1 MPRIDTSL
9 IAETFYYQYVLVYG
23 RPDKLIFDSQM
34 DSAQVNQ
41 ILQALK
47 ITSGVSWPHS
57 HNGVLVERVFRFC
70 LGCMRAIFS
79 ELNLQSAKVEFHRW
93 ARILLHVTAAYNAA
107 PIPGTSIC
115 PFQVIFGRNCLLPTL
130 DPPTLRPHP
139 GSSGPSSPTDLH
151 SQKVEV
157 LHAIRKALRHLHEE
171 TVTRRALQVNSGRS
185 YPTLAPG
192 DFVTI
197 CDGTTSDNRQ
207 DKLLPVARTGF
218 RVINTVGHS
227 AVRVR
232 NMATGRETVR
242 LLSQVRRRPAPDDSP
257 SPTFPGKQP
266 VQGMI
271 SIVKFPSSSTVCF
284 VQVTRIDFS
293 PDVIQCQVFSESRP
307 RTSDASHFSSLIGRR
322 VAKSFG
328 SHGLHF
334 GTVQSINAQGTW
346 FYVTYDDGDG
356 EDLNFKEV
364 SRLLLPEPRLSP
376 TPLRM
381 IRLSPEF
388 VTFSQSGRI
397 GSYAA
402 LAKLHP
408 DDFPAVCTFLR
419 RDADFISDAFELN
432 PNGTI
437 PDHIVTAL
445 EDSIAVWPASR
456 GPIPN
461 ITPAPAPPP
470 TMPSA
475 DTLSSLSVRRHPPLL
490 FPPRKVPRITSSPNR
505 PSEIA
510 REPVHD
516 DGLDTS
522 KG

>member
-1 MPRIDTSL
+1 
-9 IAETFYYQYVLVYG
+9 
-23 RPDKLIFDSQM
+23 
-34 DSAQVNQ
+34 
-41 ILQALK
+41 
-47 ITSGVSWPHS
+47 
-57 HNGVLVERVFRFC
+57 
-70 LGCMRAIFS
+70 
-79 ELNLQSAKVEFHRW
+79 
-93 ARILLHVTAAYNAA
+93 
-107 PIPGTSIC
+107 
-115 PFQVIFGRNCLLPTL
+115 
-130 DPPTLRPHP
+130 
-139 GSSGPSSPTDLH
+139 
-151 SQKVEV
+151 
-157 LHAIRKALRHLHEE
+157 
-171 TVTRRALQVNSGRS
+171 
-185 YPTLAPG
+185 
-192 DFVTI
+192 
-197 CDGTTSDNRQ
+197 
-207 DKLLPVARTGF
+207 
-218 RVINTVGHS
+218 
-227 AVRVR
+227 
-232 NMATGRETVR
+232 
-242 LLSQVRRRPAPDDSP
+242 
-257 SPTFPGKQP
+257 
-266 VQGMI
+266 MI